1 MEHFENELVKKVN
14 TLLRLVGISAE
25 GETVGVM
32 EFRRVAS
39 SIFVALFEKIFST
52 RLEGII
58 RNPSTKSDYVVNSQN
73 VIDSLSNQIQID
85 LQHISGLSI
94 VNGDL
99 RALSNLVHIFFRI
112 IHITSGGSLSSSDFE
127 YSDGN
132 LPPMINI
139 NFSGE
144 SIDESIS
151 THESDFQGQP
161 NRLDD
166 NMNVR
171 EKTQRSRRKQA
182 TGGLRKMAEN
192 LRRNLEIPSG
202 EFKHIIEREAES
214 LLRSSEIMLA
224 QEQRLEAARKR
235 RESINKQRENQ
246 FGTINSRKES
256 TRNKVQYQ
264 RFLDESKREE
274 DAFNLRRSNEEHVML
289 RKIYKGFLKKMHEWR
304 ADKHLENRSR
314 NQAMR
319 DEARRHIGSL
329 QTLFEDRVRIL
340 RDQEATNTNANT
352 NALKAHRK
360 MSADM
365 RKALSYKQT
374 TNIKAKKSLVNQKRE
389 HELLMRREAHKNLL
403 ALLSTEAWSD
413 SLRFDNERKGKSATK
428 FG

>member
-1 MEHFENELVKKVN
+1 
-14 TLLRLVGISAE
+14 
-25 GETVGVM
+25 M

-52 RLEGII
+52 RLDGII
-58 RNPSTKSDYVVNSQN
+58 RNPSSKSDYIVNSQN

-132 LPPMINI
+132 LPLMINM
-139 NFSGE
+139 NSSGE

-151 THESDFQGQP
+151 THDSDFQGP
-161 NRLDD
+161 ANGS
-166 NMNVR
+166 NNN
-171 EKTQRSRRKQA
+171 KNNYNNSRRGRNNRKQS
-182 TGGLRKMAEN
+182 TGGLRKMADN

-264 RFLDESKREE
+264 RFLDDSKREE

-340 RDQEATNTNANT
+340 RDQETTNSHANS

-374 TNIKAKKSLVNQKRE
+374 TNIRAKKSLVNQKRE

-413 SLRFDNERKGKSATK
+413 SLRFDNERMGKTSTTRV
-428 FG
+428 